1 VDLLHKQQ
9 QQLPSFAADVFI
21 VHAGALADV
30 SGLPSPDVS
39 LFFGP
44 SISPVHF
51 GQQKSRRRKRK
62 RKKIA
67 QRISDPHTGQ

>member
-51 GQQKSRRRKRK
+51 GQQKRAEKEK
-62 RKKIA
+62 EKKIA
-67 QRISDPHTGQ
+67 QPISDPHRGQ